1 MSEHERAQAI
11 FYGLALGD
19 ALGWPIEFLPMH
31 KVHII
36 YGDQGIQEPPN
47 PAQYTDDT
55 QTSIAIAEALIE
67 AGEADIDT
75 LMKVV
80 TRRLIDWSNSADNT
94 RAPGHTVT
102 EAVRTLEAGV
112 SWRESGTSH
121 SKGNGSTIRV
131 AAVGFLYQHDPD
143 RLREVA
149 HATGIATHA
158 HPADDAAAIAAAY
171 LIKLAL
177 DGVPPGGYIRHTL
190 AFTDGISTDFHDAL
204 LRVGHVVE
212 WTDEFA
218 AINHIGSGWIGEEAV
233 AMAVYCAV
241 RHADDFAGA
250 VRRAVNIP
258 GDSDSVGCIAG
269 GLVAARLGL
278 DFLPREWIER
288 LEQLDQLTDL
298 ANRLAAKKESLLH
311 SAGDNAAG

>member
-36 YGDQGIQEPPN
+36 YGDQGIQEPPS

-121 SKGNGSTIRV
+121 SKGNGSAIRV
-131 AAVGFLYQHDPD
+131 APAGFLYQHDPD

-177 DGVPPGGYIRHTL
+177 DGVPPGEYVRHTL
-190 AFTDGISTDFHDAL
+190 AFTDGISEDFHDAL

-258 GDSDSVGCIAG
+258 GDSDSVGCITG

-311 SAGDNAAG
+311 SARGNAAG